1 MWAIV
6 GSVIFTSCFFLESA
20 TNRLSQSQARKSH
33 LPCIYHG
40 VIFNRRALDLG
51 DYAMPK
57 PGRPHSGKW
66 IAYYRVSTD
75 RQGDSGLGLDAQRK
89 LVNDYLN
96 GGNWTLAAD
105 FTEVESGKRSDRP
118 QLAAALAMC
127 KRLRAKLI
135 VANLS
140 RLSRNVSFISALM
153 DSGVEFVAADM
164 PHANKMAL
172 QVLAVFAEYER
183 DQISERT
190 RRALAQAKERG
201 VQLGGPKRLEASALG
216 AAANK
221 GNAERFA
228 ANTLPIIREIQASG
242 VTTLRGVARALNARG
257 VPSARGVPWSPV
269 AVSNIL
275 KRSARP
281 GGAE

>member
-1 MWAIV
+1 
-6 GSVIFTSCFFLESA
+6 
-20 TNRLSQSQARKSH
+20 
-33 LPCIYHG
+33 
-40 VIFNRRALDLG
+40 
-51 DYAMPK
+51 MPK
-57 PGRPHSGKW
+57 PGRPHSGRW
-66 IAYYRVSTD
+66 VAYYRVSTD

-89 LVNDYLN
+89 LVSDYLN
-96 GGNWTLAAD
+96 GGNWVLSAE

-127 KRLRAKLI
+127 RKLKAKLI

-140 RLSRNVSFISALM
+140 RLSRNVSSALM

-190 RRALAQAKERG
+190 RRALAQAKQRG

-216 AAANK
+216 VAANK
-221 GNAERFA
+221 ANADRFS
-228 ANTLPIIREIQASG
+228 ANIIPIIGEIQASG

-257 VPSARGVPWSPV
+257 VESARGAPWSPE

-275 KRSARP
+275 KRATNATLSSAT
-281 GGAE
+281 G